1 MASGKF
7 KICFNKDNVK
17 LLEVKNVY
25 FKWVDRI
32 DSRACKSDG
41 DIQYR
46 LEQIH
51 GIIIDPIISFDV
63 EIIGILNKEHIQ
75 YAIDNLYNNRGQFK

>member
-1 MASGKF
+1 MASEKF

-32 DSRACKSDG
+32 DSRACKSDD

-46 LEQIH
+46 L
-51 GIIIDPIISFDV
+51 
-63 EIIGILNKEHIQ
+63 
-75 YAIDNLYNNRGQFK
+75 NRYIEL